1 MYGGLLR
8 KTWNKITDESRKRT
22 FPVHTVYMYDSLF
35 VSLRSKRFQ
44 SSYSSK
50 FLFFFA
56 LVPTFLMNS
65 RGNACYAGY
74 LFLIY
79 TALWTEVFLN
89 VFPPHPFFFLKRK
102 ALGSM
107 LRPFM
112 YAPVVPAKN
121 TPDSRPKWAKCFQ
134 TKNAQ
139 KPGAVHTYIAYIRE
153 YPQVPPPFR
162 RPRPAL
168 KMSEENRILVRLMIQ
183 RTGRHNSTKNL

>member
-1 MYGGLLR
+1 
-8 KTWNKITDESRKRT
+8 
-22 FPVHTVYMYDSLF
+22 MYDSLF

-50 FLFFFA
+50 FLFFCSRPNFLDEFA
-56 LVPTFLMNS
+56 RKRLLCRLLVSHLYRSMNRS
-65 RGNACYAGY
+65 FFKC
-74 LFLIY
+74 
-79 TALWTEVFLN
+79 
-89 VFPPHPFFFLKRK
+89 FPAPPIFFLKRK

-153 YPQVPPPFR
+153 YPQVPTPFR
-162 RPRPAL
+162 RPRPGL